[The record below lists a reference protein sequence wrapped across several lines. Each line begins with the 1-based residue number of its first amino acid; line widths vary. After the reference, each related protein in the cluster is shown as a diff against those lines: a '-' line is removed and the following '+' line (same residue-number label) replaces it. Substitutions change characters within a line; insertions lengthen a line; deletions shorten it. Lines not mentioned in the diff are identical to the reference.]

1 MQTTTTTTAT
11 MATSDVESIRLKVE
25 AILGELRK
33 VIVGQEGAIEQI
45 LVALLCEG
53 HVLIE
58 GVPGTAKTLV
68 VRTLAL
74 ALDLRFKRVQFT
86 PDLMPSDI
94 VGTSVFDLQAN
105 QFRVQRGPIFT
116 DLLLA
121 DEVNRAPAKTQSA
134 LLEAMEERRSTIDGT
149 SHDIGPFFTVF
160 ATQNPVEFEGTY
172 PLPEAQ
178 LDRFLLKVNVT
189 YPAPEEEDRILTA
202 FHRGFDPH
210 HLDRTGVRAV
220 ATRDDLVR
228 LRDQVRRVDCDE
240 AIIRYVREVVGRT
253 RRSQKI
259 ALGGGPRASIN
270 LLLASKALAVLR
282 GRGFVTPDDVKALA
296 KPIMRHR
303 IVLEP
308 EAELEG
314 LDRDTAIDHVLEQVA
329 VPR

>member
-1 MQTTTTTTAT
+1 MDTTAT
-11 MATSDVESIRLKVE
+11 ASGGVNVEAIQGKVE
-25 AILGELRK
+25 LILGELRK
-33 VIVGQEGAIEQI
+33 VIVGQDAVLEQL

-58 GVPGTAKTLV
+58 GVPGTAKTLMI
-68 VRTLAL
+68 RTLAL

-94 VGTSVFDLQAN
+94 VGTSVFDLQSN
-105 QFRVQRGPIFT
+105 QFRVHRGPIFT

-121 DEVNRAPAKTQSA
+121 DEINRAPAKTQSA
-134 LLEAMEERRSTIDGT
+134 LLEAMEERRATIDGVG
-149 SHDIGPFFTVF
+149 HEIGAFFSVF

-178 LDRFLLKVNVT
+178 LDRFLLKATVS
-189 YPAPEEEDRILTA
+189 YPSPEEEERILKA
-202 FHRGFDPH
+202 YHAGFDPH
-210 HLDRTGVRAV
+210 HLDRVGVRPV
-220 ATRDDLVR
+220 ATRDDLMK
-228 LRDQVRRVDCDE
+228 LRDATRRIGCED
-240 AIIRYVREVVGRT
+240 AIIRYVRDIVGKT
-253 RRSQKI
+253 RGSQRI

-282 GRGFVTPDDVKALA
+282 GRPFVTPDDVKAMA
-296 KPIMRHR
+296 KPVLRHR
-303 IVLEP
+303 LVLEP

-314 LDRDTAIDHVLEQVA
+314 LDKEMAVDQVLEQVP